1 MQKSTGLLSDAALAC
16 SASIF
21 LVSAMFLSQ
30 IISVRSTG
38 LSLLY
43 IVVTAVMYLFAM
55 IAKDKRS
62 VLIKWLISI
71 PCAIGIWWLFI
82 KSEYAL
88 RALNWVI
95 PDYGRQSAGGRL
107 AGAFELLTLSLLCL
121 IGLIVSIFVRPKDYE
136 RFRKIQLAVC
146 MALMVIV
153 IAVVFILNGQFP
165 SLDYIRS

>member
-1 MQKSTGLLSDAALAC
+1 MQSSKGLLTDAALAC
-16 SASIF
+16 SASVF
-21 LVSAMFLSQ
+21 SVSAMFLAQ
-30 IISVRSTG
+30 IISIRSTG
-38 LSLLY
+38 FSLLY

-62 VLIKWLISI
+62 VLMKWLISI

-95 PDYGRQSAGGRL
+95 PDYGRQ
-107 AGAFELLTLSLLCL
+107 LLTLSLLCL

-136 RFRKIQLAVC
+136 RFRKIQFVAC
-146 MALMVIV
+146 MALMAIV

-165 SLDYIRS
+165 SVDYIRS